1 MAENTGDVSGGG
13 TSAGLGDAETGWGRG
28 AGGVSWW
35 GGGWAVLAVAVVLVE
50 TVATT

>member
-1 MAENTGDVSGGG
+1 MVYHMVATTGDVSGGG

-28 AGGVSWW
+28 
-35 GGGWAVLAVAVVLVE
+35 GGWAVLAVAVVLVE